1 MRRPEIHG
9 GFESVLLRGLAW
21 LLGASMTAVVAHG
34 IVDFVDSLSA
44 RASDAY
50 GERAHT
56 ALGPVAVIALILACG
71 IVARAV
77 AIRLGRADRI
87 DPFVALGRSLS
98 PAGTLLSCIA
108 VGSRQTP
115 PAPTASACSSRWK
128 SPNSSPR
135 SDTSRG
141 STTRS
146 AGTSRSASRSSSWSP
161 RSSRLWA
168 FVSRAWRWTRVSR
181 RRNRSSRGYRSR
193 DPLWPY
199 LWPRTRAR
207 SSIAGTPPSRPSS
220 LEPPAFAHLLRRS
233 SSGRRLLRR
242 QYSSSR
248 VEGKSMVSNRRA
260 RFSRC

>member
-108 VGSRQTP
+108 VGAGGVCLLVAMEVSEQFSAVGHFEGIDDALGGNIPIGIAIVLLVATLVASLGLRFARVALDAGLSAAESFVAWISFARPALAVSLAAHARPIQHRRHASESAFLARTSGLRAP
-115 PAPTASACSSRWK
+115 PPT
-128 SPNSSPR
+128 
-135 SDTSRG
+135 
-141 STTRS
+141 
-146 AGTSRSASRSSSWSP
+146 
-161 RSSRLWA
+161 
-168 FVSRAWRWTRVSR
+168 
-181 RRNRSSRGYRSR
+181 
-193 DPLWPY
+193 
-199 LWPRTRAR
+199 
-207 SSIAGTPPSRPSS
+207 I
-220 LEPPAFAHLLRRS
+220 
-233 SSGRRLLRR
+233 
-242 QYSSSR
+242 
-248 VEGKSMVSNRRA
+248 
-260 RFSRC
+260 